1 MKATK
6 NVCVDR
12 FSKNLFTKIKRR
24 RFSLKSKNKYNSG
37 NYELEMCWD
46 ILLWLLHRRV
56 TIHRFHAF
64 WSKNVWPTDI
74 WSTPM
79 LNEGFIAFLA
89 KHCYYSLRAKCYL
102 LIICVSIKCLSA
114 KRFSTERRGS
124 GSNLREPN

>member
-56 TIHRFHAF
+56 TIHRFHAL

-74 WSTPM
+74 WSTHMQNPCRP
-79 LNEGFIAFLA
+79 NIVITVCVPNGV
-89 KHCYYSLRAKCYL
+89 CYHM
-102 LIICVSIKCLSA
+102 CVDQMFVGQTVFDRKTWI
-114 KRFSTERRGS
+114 RFK
-124 GSNLREPN
+124 PP